1 MIYNQILVRFGDL
14 TLKGKNQ
21 KEFLSREY
29 ALVRRKLEGLNV
41 NIINRHDRI
50 YIDILNEDYKKVI
63 SQLDKVSGLYSYS
76 LCVHVDSIIDKIKE
90 KAIELLNE
98 EIKAPTSFKLEV
110 RRANKKFPLNSMEM
124 TKELSSYILKEM
136 KILKVDVHNPN
147 KTLTCEIRDDGT
159 YLYLDAIRGMGGFPV
174 GVAGKG
180 MLMLS
185 GGLDSPIAAYLAQKQ
200 GIEIE
205 CLHFEST
212 PLTSIESSQ
221 KVVDLV
227 KLVSSYSKE
236 NKMALHMVP
245 FKELH
250 MKILDLVPDS
260 YIITIMRRMMYRIAT
275 KLAKKRDCLCL
286 INGESVGQVAS
297 QTLMSMNTINN
308 VTNIPIIRPLATYDK
323 VDIVALAHKIG
334 TYEMSIRP
342 FEDCCTVYLPKN
354 PATAPKLDKAIEYES
369 AFDYE
374 AMVDWCVDN
383 TNTIWIT
390 PDSDLDL
397 SLLGLEVRTVL
408 ENLKK

>member
-1 MIYNQILVRFGDL
+1 
-14 TLKGKNQ
+14 
-21 KEFLSREY
+21 
-29 ALVRRKLEGLNV
+29 
-41 NIINRHDRI
+41 
-50 YIDILNEDYKKVI
+50 
-63 SQLDKVSGLYSYS
+63 
-76 LCVHVDSIIDKIKE
+76 
-90 KAIELLNE
+90 
-98 EIKAPTSFKLEV
+98 
-110 RRANKKFPLNSMEM
+110 
-124 TKELSSYILKEM
+124 
-136 KILKVDVHNPN
+136 
-147 KTLTCEIRDDGT
+147 
-159 YLYLDAIRGMGGFPV
+159 
-174 GVAGKG
+174 
-180 MLMLS
+180 
-185 GGLDSPIAAYLAQKQ
+185 
-200 GIEIE
+200 
-205 CLHFEST
+205 
-212 PLTSIESSQ
+212 
-221 KVVDLV
+221 
-227 KLVSSYSKE
+227 
-236 NKMALHMVP
+236 MALHMVP

-354 PATAPKLDKAIEYES
+354 PATAPKLDKAIEYEG